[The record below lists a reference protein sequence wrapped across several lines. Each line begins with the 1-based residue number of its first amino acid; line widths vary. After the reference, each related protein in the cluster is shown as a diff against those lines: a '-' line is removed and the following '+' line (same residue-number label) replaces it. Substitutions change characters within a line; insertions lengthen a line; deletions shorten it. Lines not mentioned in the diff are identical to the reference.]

1 MLTIGQLAK
10 RAGVGVETIRFYE
23 RAGVLGEPPRTPSGY
38 REYDEGAVRVLQ
50 FVLRAK
56 RLGFTLREVKEL
68 LALRDAPDAGRQDV
82 RKKATEKLADID
94 ARIAELRAMRGDLSR
109 LVAACR
115 GNGLDPGVW
124 YGGYTPVS
132 GGGTVPTPRLHERT
146 WVEGV

>member
-1 MLTIGQLAK
+1 MTIGQLAK

-68 LALRDAPDAGRQDV
+68 LALRYAPDARRQDV
-82 RKKATEKLADID
+82 RRKATEKLADID
-94 ARIAELRAMRGDLSR
+94 ARIAELRAMRADLSR
-109 LVAACR
+109 LVTACR
-115 GNGLDPGVW
+115 GDGPAAGCPIIAAVGEETDVHDC
-124 YGGYTPVS
+124 
-132 GGGTVPTPRLHERT
+132 PTRNANRA
-146 WVEGV
+146 GKRA